1 VRALT
6 QAVKRNLGRFPADF
20 MFRLS
25 ADEAR
30 SLSLRSTIQG
40 GETEPDARLRS
51 QSVILDAP
59 PGRGRHR
66 KYLPHAFTE
75 HGVAMLSSVLRSPR
89 AVRVN
94 IEIVRTF
101 VRLRRMVR
109 SHSELAS
116 QLAAL
121 EKRYDSQF
129 RVVFDAIRELMAPPA
144 VHRRRIG
151 FRSDG

>member
-1 VRALT
+1 
-6 QAVKRNLGRFPADF
+6 
-20 MFRLS
+20 
-25 ADEAR
+25 
-30 SLSLRSTIQG
+30 
-40 GETEPDARLRS
+40 
-51 QSVILDAP
+51 
-59 PGRGRHR
+59 
-66 KYLPHAFTE
+66 
-75 HGVAMLSSVLRSPR
+75 
-89 AVRVN
+89 
-94 IEIVRTF
+94 
-101 VRLRRMVR
+101 MVR